1 MKLILDFKTKDK
13 YIPKNYRSFILSFFK
28 YTLKEYNSD
37 IYEKYYSD
45 KYHVKDF
52 CFSIYLKNA
61 IFNKDR
67 ISIDNSIGLT
77 ISILNFADAVDFYNA
92 LLKMKNTGY
101 KIPMD
106 NELTLMSVKI
116 ENSKS
121 INTDTIVVKMLSP
134 IIVRKVENRVNTYY
148 SFSDDE
154 FITQLKEISFTHLN
168 RITGIEKTKIPL
180 EFEIINGKKTVTYA
194 FGSDITANLGVY
206 KIHSTPEF
214 LNYLYIIGIGSRRS
228 EGFGMFEI
236 IN

>member
-92 LLKMKNTGY
+92 LSHILVTGKKKN
-101 KIPMD
+101 KIF
-106 NELTLMSVKI
+106 N
-116 ENSKS
+116 N
-121 INTDTIVVKMLSP
+121 
-134 IIVRKVENRVNTYY
+134 IVR
-148 SFSDDE
+148 
-154 FITQLKEISFTHLN
+154 THLSD
-168 RITGIEKTKIPL
+168 EH
-180 EFEIINGKKTVTYA
+180 NGQL
-194 FGSDITANLGVY
+194 FQI
-206 KIHSTPEF
+206 
-214 LNYLYIIGIGSRRS
+214 S
-228 EGFGMFEI
+228 E
-236 IN
+236 